1 MRDHDQPPAGAVRLS
16 EALDPQLVEAV
27 RQARER
33 LAVVQAA
40 VPPQP
45 SWFDGVPLEAVKAWE
60 HSPAVRAEAPARD
73 EVNRAWRAA
82 AYDRQARL
90 INGEWLAWGRE
101 DNPWGRWRAIPPD
114 AWNTLVVINEQGGI
128 VRGPRS
134 AAARLYGVV
143 LAPAQRQEMAV
154 VQQSS
159 KVDEAV
165 SAGRRRRNAQED
177 ALRKNRVEAVLA
189 PAKMLWPDRGAR
201 PPTTEM
207 VKELIR
213 REKAQDFAPD
223 TLRKILSGTY
233 GSATRLSISLDW

>member
-1 MRDHDQPPAGAVRLS
+1 MRDEDQPPPGAVPLS
-16 EALDPQLVEAV
+16 EALNLQLVEAV
-27 RQARER
+27 RRARER
-33 LAVVQAA
+33 LAAAQAA

-45 SWFDGVPLEAVKAWE
+45 SWFDGAPLEAVEAWE
-60 HSPAVRAEAPARD
+60 HSPAVRAEAAARD

-114 AWNTLVVINEQGGI
+114 AWNTLVVINEKGGI
-128 VRGPRS
+128 VRGPKS

-143 LAPAQRQEMAV
+143 VAPARRQEMGAIR
-154 VQQSS
+154 QSS
-159 KVDEAV
+159 EADEAV
-165 SAGRRRRNAQED
+165 SAGCRRRNAQDD
-177 ALRKNRVEAVLA
+177 ALRKNRVETVLA
-189 PAKMLWPDRGAR
+189 TAKTPPDRGAR

-207 VKELIR
+207 VKELTR
-213 REKAQDFAPD
+213 RKKAQDFAPD

-233 GSATRLSISLDW
+233 EPATRLGISLDW